1 MEDNLSK
8 QAFWKERY
16 TTNQLTWDIGSAT
29 PFLANFLQNNQF
41 LRNKKICVLGCGMG
55 HDVIEFARYNNEVY
69 AIDFVDDA
77 INHLIHIKDSGNYNI
92 IPKLMDIFDLN
103 KVYNSYFDVVY
114 EYTCYCAI
122 PLEKRGDYRKIVYDI
137 LCDKGM
143 YLGILFPVGKKKS
156 EGGPPFGVDI
166 ENTKEKFMKY
176 FKLISCED
184 NPVSIDRR
192 LDQEKVIVL
201 EK

>member
-1 MEDNLSK
+1 
-8 QAFWKERY
+8 
-16 TTNQLTWDIGSAT
+16 
-29 PFLANFLQNNQF
+29 
-41 LRNKKICVLGCGMG
+41 
-55 HDVIEFARYNNEVY
+55 
-69 AIDFVDDA
+69 
-77 INHLIHIKDSGNYNI
+77 
-92 IPKLMDIFDLN
+92 MDIFDLN

-156 EGGPPFGVDI
+156 EGGPPFGVNI

-201 EK
+201 KKWKFALIN